1 MLPNNPSK
9 PKGFSGNTLRAW
21 GYLFLLLGIAG
32 QSIIQNRMLGLNT
45 MTTAELFAAWDAD
58 PAIMPL
64 VTMALVFQAMQTCAA
79 PIFSFLL
86 VEGILHTSNVKNYL
100 IRVTCLALISEL
112 PYNLAMGGK
121 LLDFSTRNP
130 VFGLVLGMITLMF
143 YAQYQEPTLRNR
155 ALKTVITLAALVWG
169 KMLGIQDSVED
180 LAASFQKMAI
190 LHDDEPEETAVRFH
204 SPVRRCTRH
213 RQNQH
218 RRKHRQSPGPGIRP
232 GVPGRR
238 PGRGGYPR
246 PPENLHRRDAG
257 QNNLRNEG
265 CR

>member
-169 KMLGIQDSVED
+169 KMLGIQDSFCLLLLIITFWGFRNKPNYRN
-180 LAASFQKMAI
+180 LAAMIAASLCTLSSMFYLA
-190 LHDDEPEETAVRFH
+190 
-204 SPVRRCTRH
+204 SPMSVLTLYKY
-213 RQNQH
+213 NGE
-218 RRKHRQSPGPGIRP
+218 PGPRN
-232 GVPGRR
+232 RTLNYAL
-238 PGRGGYPR
+238 YPVV
-246 PPENLHRRDAG
+246 LLCFG
-257 QNNLRNEG
+257 LLG
-265 CR
+265 KLI